1 MSHGMDADRYAAV
14 TAAGEAQLAGYAEAA
29 ERLAREPVEARS
41 GDGRVRVRAAGGGNV
56 VGLRLS
62 DDVFSRYTVG
72 ALGEVVTRTV
82 REAQE
87 RAAEAFRHRLAEV
100 PTPAVA
106 EADEIMA
113 ELAADGE
120 E

>member
-1 MSHGMDADRYAAV
+1 MSHGMDAERYAAV
-14 TAAGEAQLAGYAEAA
+14 TAAGEAQLAAYGEAA

-41 GDGRVRVRAAGGGNV
+41 RDGRVRVRAAGAGHV

-62 DDVFSRYTVG
+62 DDVFARYTAG

-87 RAAEAFRHRLAEV
+87 RAAEAFRRRLAET
-100 PTPAVA
+100 PTPAVD
-106 EADEIMA
+106 EADQVMA

>member
-1 MSHGMDADRYAAV
+1 MDAERYAAV
-14 TAAGEAQLAGYAEAA
+14 SAAGEAQLAEYGEAA

-41 GDGRVRVRAAGGGNV
+41 GDGRVRVRAAGGGHV

-82 REAQE
+82 RAAQE
-87 RAAEAFRHRLAEV
+87 RAAEAFRQKLAEV